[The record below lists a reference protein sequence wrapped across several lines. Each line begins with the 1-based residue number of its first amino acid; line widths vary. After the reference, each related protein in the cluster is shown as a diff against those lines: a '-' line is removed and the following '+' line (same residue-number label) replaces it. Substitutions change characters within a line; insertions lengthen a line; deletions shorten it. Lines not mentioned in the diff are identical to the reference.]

1 MAAHPGWRTSLVD
14 VAIGSWWDYT
24 ATAEE
29 ARAVQQAVSDSM
41 KKTRDLTTGDDYA
54 QYLNEVSPLLFDFES
69 FYSNLIAT
77 FSPTSSS
84 RTGRQPTGEATT
96 RVSSASSADM
106 TLTTSSLSCKVS
118 VPSSSMTTNFAGCA
132 DERLL
137 CPSTAIGQEHCE
149 IGEK

>member
-69 FYSNLIAT
+69 
-77 FSPTSSS
+77 
-84 RTGRQPTGEATT
+84 
-96 RVSSASSADM
+96 
-106 TLTTSSLSCKVS
+106 
-118 VPSSSMTTNFAGCA
+118 
-132 DERLL
+132 LL
-137 CPSTAIGQEHCE
+137 FKPYCYF
-149 IGEK
+149 